1 MFLSI
6 YYRSSELHL
15 LCFLSLCC
23 LLISCFTIYSP
34 LLYLNEGIYL
44 YYLMFA
50 LLFLHMASLF
60 VIFYF
65 TSFMVI
71 NFYYLTLIL
80 LFPIKF
86 IIFNSVF
93 LVSSILKAA
102 NFPSLYKFIS
112 LMTYV
117 HLQSDLT
124 LSLLLFLYF
133 ILFVSR

>member
-93 LVSSILKAA
+93 LVSSILKVV
-102 NFPSLYKFIS
+102 PSVYKFIS
-112 LMTYV
+112 LMSYV
-117 HLQSDLT
+117 HLQSYLKSSSS
-124 LSLLLFLYF
+124 SLFYF
-133 ILFVSR
+133 I